1 LSFSK
6 TKVSMNAGAAD
17 QALPRELRLVSGKG
31 NVAPD
36 GATSAQADAATEA
49 CSGEP
54 KLVAQNP

>member
-6 TKVSMNAGAAD
+6 TKVSMNSGAAD
-17 QALPRELRLVSGKG
+17 QALPRELRVVSGKE

-36 GATSAQADAATEA
+36 GATSAQAGAAAEA